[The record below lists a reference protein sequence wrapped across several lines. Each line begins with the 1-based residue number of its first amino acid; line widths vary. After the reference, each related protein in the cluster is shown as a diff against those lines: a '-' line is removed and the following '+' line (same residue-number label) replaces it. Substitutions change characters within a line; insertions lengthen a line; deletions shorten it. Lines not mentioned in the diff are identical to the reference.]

1 MSDPADPNDRLILDQ
16 PPLRIK
22 RCRHGPMMYLPADL
36 YVGRSFDLYGEF
48 SEGEVALFT
57 QIVKP
62 GMLVVDVGANIGA
75 HTVFFAK
82 AVGPGGRVLAI
93 EPQRILYQILCA
105 NLALNV
111 VGNTFVQQAGLGSAP
126 GTIQVPPINYG
137 GNFNFGG
144 VSLGAFQ
151 GGELVPV
158 ITLDSLALP
167 SCHLLKVDVEGMERE
182 VLQGAREALT
192 RHRPLLYVEN
202 DRAEKSAALIALLF
216 ELDYRLYWHL
226 PPLFHADNF
235 AGHAE
240 NIFPGTISV
249 NMFGVPRA
257 LEMSLEG
264 FREVTSPDD
273 KWQG

>member
-1 MSDPADPNDRLILDQ
+1 MSDAANPNDRLILDQ

-22 RCRHGPMMYLPADL
+22 RCRRGPMMYFPADL
-36 YVGRSFDLYGEF
+36 YVGRSLDLYGEF
-48 SEGEVALFT
+48 SEGEVELFA

-62 GMLVVDVGANIGA
+62 GMLVVDVVANIGA

-82 AVGPGGRVLAI
+82 TVGPEGRVLAV

-105 NLALNV
+105 NLALNLI
-111 VGNTFVQQAGLGSAP
+111 GNTFVRQAGLGSAP
-126 GTIQVPPINYG
+126 GSIQVPPINYAG
-137 GNFNFGG
+137 SFNFGG
-144 VSLGAFQ
+144 VSLGNFTE
-151 GGELVPV
+151 GEQVPV

-167 SCHLLKVDVEGMERE
+167 ACHVLKIDVEGMESE
-182 VLQGAREALT
+182 VLQGGRDTLA

-202 DRAEKSAALIALLF
+202 DRPEKSAALIALLF
-216 ELDYRLYWHL
+216 ELDYRLFWHL

-240 NIFPGTISV
+240 NVFSTIVSA
-249 NMFGVPRA
+249 NMIGVPRSI
-257 LEMSLEG
+257 EQSVQG
-264 FREVTSPDD
+264 FREITSPDD